1 MPTQSGIFHEDYN
14 SDMQLRPT
22 TMQRFRLVLVLIAL
36 LVMPFVLG
44 ASEMRVMNQ
53 IMIASIGAIGLN
65 ILTGYTGQI
74 SLGQGAFLAV
84 GAYACGLLMV
94 PMAGIETIDFPA
106 LFNWAEP
113 IIGGIAALAVP
124 WPIAL
129 LLGAIITAVVG
140 GFFGLPSLRLKGL
153 YLAVA
158 TLAAQQIVA
167 WVIKRWDPIDGELDG
182 RTTDALNIPNNLL
195 VNWHFIGDN
204 AEIFAVLTVII
215 ALLVISI
222 MWWMHQH
229 FAAENARV
237 YQAMT
242 YIVGAVILFILFNT
256 FLILINP
263 NGDIAA
269 AYTNDGAS
277 RWQLN
282 GNEYAFYWFV
292 MPLTLIVT
300 LGTTNLFRTHI
311 GRAFIAIR
319 DQDIAAEVMGVDL
332 YRYKVMAFAL
342 SSFVV
347 GLAGG
352 LVALHSTSISFER
365 FTIEVSIE
373 YLAMIIIG
381 GLGSVSGSIYGAT
394 FIVLLPEILR
404 AIGSRIA
411 GRDPSAL
418 AEFNRVL
425 PFAQQG
431 VFGIVIVAALVVE
444 SGGIRKL
451 WQNAKDYFRLWPFD
465 Y

>member
-1 MPTQSGIFHEDYN
+1 MPTQSGIFHEDYK

-44 ASEMRVMNQ
+44 VSEIRVVNQ
-53 IMIASIGAIGLN
+53 IMIAAIGAIGLN

-94 PMAGIETIDFPA
+94 PMVGVEAIDFPA

-113 IIGGIAALAVP
+113 IIGTIAAWAVP

-129 LLGAIITAVVG
+129 FLGALVTAIVG
-140 GFFGLPSLRLKGL
+140 GVFGLPSLRLKGL

-158 TLAAQQIVA
+158 TLAAQQIVQ
-167 WVIKRWDPIDGELDG
+167 WVIITWDPIDGELNG
-182 RTTDALNIPNNLL
+182 RATDSLNIPDNLL
-195 VNWHFIGDN
+195 VNWHFVGDN
-204 AEIFAVLTVII
+204 AGLFAVLTVIV
-215 ALLVISI
+215 ALLTISI
-222 MWWMHQH
+222 IWWMHQH

-237 YQAMT
+237 YQVMT
-242 YIVGAVILFILFNT
+242 YIVGATILFILFNT

-269 AYTNDGAS
+269 AYTNDGVN

-282 GNEYAFYWFV
+282 RNEYAFYWFV

-300 LGTTNLFRTHI
+300 LGATNLFRTHI

-319 DQDIAAEVMGVDL
+319 DQDIAAEVMGVNL
-332 YRYKVMAFAL
+332 FRYKVMAFAL

-352 LVALHSTSISFER
+352 LIALHSTAISFER
-365 FTIEVSIE
+365 FTIEVSIA

-394 FIVLLPEILR
+394 FIVLLPEMLR
-404 AIGSRIA
+404 AAGRAIA
-411 GRDPSAL
+411 GTDPRAIS
-418 AEFNRVL
+418 EFNRIL

-431 VFGIVIVAALVVE
+431 VFGVVIVAALVIE

-451 WQNAKDYFRLWPFD
+451 WQNVKDYFRLWPFD